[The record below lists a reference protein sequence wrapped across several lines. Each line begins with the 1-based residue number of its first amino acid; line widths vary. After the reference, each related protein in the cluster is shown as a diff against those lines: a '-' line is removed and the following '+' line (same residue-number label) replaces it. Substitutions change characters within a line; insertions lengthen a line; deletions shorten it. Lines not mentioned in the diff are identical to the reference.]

1 LDRFKN
7 FHLNIVIVAI
17 RQGSPMNNMPY
28 ELFLYGV
35 AFFGVMAVFGAVR
48 AYRKKEKA
56 YYLSSMVGFLAIL
69 IFVLAFLNQLILM
82 LILVVA
88 TGILS
93 TALLPRMLKA
103 SERELAKQRQEV
115 DLSAPLKARDFLTN
129 KGWLKLASKYGLWKT
144 MFLIYLLSVVIIG
157 GILFTLSTFSGF
169 ITIEYV
175 VVYTATGPILATYM
189 FYQALKKVLE
199 KE

>member
-1 LDRFKN
+1 
-7 FHLNIVIVAI
+7 
-17 RQGSPMNNMPY
+17 MNNMPY
-28 ELFLYGV
+28 ELFLFGV
-35 AFFGVMAVFGAVR
+35 AFFGFMAVFGAVR

-56 YYLSSMVGFLAIL
+56 YYLSSMAGFLAIL
-69 IFVLAFLNQLILM
+69 IFVLAFLNQLILA

-157 GILFTLSTFSGF
+157 GILFTLSTFSVF

-175 VVYTATGPILATYM
+175 VVYTATGPILATYI